1 MDDRLERFIA
11 IIETLLIPVL
21 LFGPGGITGLSS
33 NKVEGTLNS
42 GENQCVEYDSLQKL
56 IQVRCES
63 IHLTDIYNS
72 LRNPTVLGIERG
84 SDANQPKV
92 WILNAGIVVD
102 IEGSLIIDSS
112 DTSWLKII
120 PTPTVQLKQ
129 KSANATEDTNYSD
142 DTLTVIQN
150 NSRPNSSN
158 TNNITKIENGTLIV
172 SKHNGDN
179 PNGIHVHGSLK
190 IDSVKITSWDP
201 EKNDVISFDYG
212 KRAGEEHTKS
222 DYDTAEPRAFIRV
235 SKDAA
240 GTTNI
245 TNSEIAYLGYSC
257 SRCAGLSYYGGEG
270 SIIRN
275 NDIHH
280 LLKGFYS
287 KNAAYITIDNNTFH
301 DNYLYGIDPHTGSHD
316 FSISNNFVYD
326 NNASGIICSKDCYN
340 LMIDGNEVYNNSG
353 AARGIAFSINT
364 TNSVAKNNYV
374 HDQPRCISFN
384 RGSNHNTIF
393 NNTVSN
399 CKTGI
404 FLSTTGNNSI
414 YNNKISNTKNGIR
427 LYNPSNKIYDNEISQ
442 STNGIDFD
450 PMKYT
455 NQTSDA
461 ASLTNPNSTF
471 TNHERYLRKIVEDNE
486 LIDIE
491 NLYQLKKQKQAG
503 TSSCIKYMPETKLI
517 QVFCNSAHISD
528 IARELNDTSI
538 LGRETSSS
546 IKKDST
552 NHGVDNN
559 MDANKV
565 WVLNAGIEIKKGA
578 TLIIDSSDTSWLK
591 IVPTPEYQLESKLTS
606 DSTASGTLI
615 NATNIDSNEE
625 QDEIPTNN
633 AVLNKTNSIGAITVS
648 KSNQNNPNGIHV
660 IGSLRIDSVKITSWD
675 PEKNDVIKFKLGKSA
690 GEEDTTTL
698 YDTSEARPFIRV
710 SNKGDGTTNITNSE
724 LAYLGYA
731 CNSCSGL
738 SYYGEEGSVIKD
750 NDIHHLLKGYYSNGV
765 GYMVIEDNKFHDNYL
780 YGIGPHTNSHDLL
793 IKGNVVNNN
802 NASGIICSRHCYN
815 LLVEGNEVYSN
826 SGSGRGIAFSIN
838 TTNSTARNNQVY
850 DNVRCVSFNNE
861 SNFNKV
867 YNNTISNCKTGVYLS
882 DTSNNQI
889 YDNNI
894 INTTN
899 GIITKNLSNQIHDNE
914 ISNSKNG
921 IVHESPA
928 NASNNETTNDGTTNK
943 NSFND
948 IVKNNHIIGYK

>member
-1 MDDRLERFIA
+1 
-11 IIETLLIPVL
+11 
-21 LFGPGGITGLSS
+21 
-33 NKVEGTLNS
+33 
-42 GENQCVEYDSLQKL
+42 
-56 IQVRCES
+56 
-63 IHLTDIYNS
+63 
-72 LRNPTVLGIERG
+72 
-84 SDANQPKV
+84 
-92 WILNAGIVVD
+92 
-102 IEGSLIIDSS
+102 
-112 DTSWLKII
+112 
-120 PTPTVQLKQ
+120 
-129 KSANATEDTNYSD
+129 
-142 DTLTVIQN
+142 
-150 NSRPNSSN
+150 
-158 TNNITKIENGTLIV
+158 
-172 SKHNGDN
+172 
-179 PNGIHVHGSLK
+179 
-190 IDSVKITSWDP
+190 
-201 EKNDVISFDYG
+201 
-212 KRAGEEHTKS
+212 
-222 DYDTAEPRAFIRV
+222 
-235 SKDAA
+235 
-240 GTTNI
+240 
-245 TNSEIAYLGYSC
+245 
-257 SRCAGLSYYGGEG
+257 
-270 SIIRN
+270 
-275 NDIHH
+275 
-280 LLKGFYS
+280 
-287 KNAAYITIDNNTFH
+287 
-301 DNYLYGIDPHTGSHD
+301 
-316 FSISNNFVYD
+316 
-326 NNASGIICSKDCYN
+326 
-340 LMIDGNEVYNNSG
+340 
-353 AARGIAFSINT
+353 
-364 TNSVAKNNYV
+364 
-374 HDQPRCISFN
+374 
-384 RGSNHNTIF
+384 
-393 NNTVSN
+393 
-399 CKTGI
+399 
-404 FLSTTGNNSI
+404 
-414 YNNKISNTKNGIR
+414 
-427 LYNPSNKIYDNEISQ
+427 
-442 STNGIDFD
+442 
-450 PMKYT
+450 MKYT
-455 NQTSDA
+455 NKTSDA

-471 TNHERYLRKIVEDNE
+471 TDHERYLRKIVEDNE

-559 MDANKV
+559 MDTNKI

-591 IVPTPEYQLESKLTS
+591 IVPTPERQLESKSTS
-606 DSTASGTLI
+606 DSTASGTSI
-615 NATNIDSNEE
+615 NASNIDSDEE

-660 IGSLRIDSVKITSWD
+660 LGSLKIDSVKITSWD
-675 PEKNDVIKFKLGKSA
+675 PEKNDVIKFKLGKRV
-690 GEEDTTTL
+690 GQEDTKTL

-731 CNSCSGL
+731 CSSRSGL

-750 NDIHHLLKGYYSNGV
+750 NNIHHLLKGYYSNGV

-793 IKGNVVNNN
+793 IKGNVVYSN

-815 LLVEGNEVYSN
+815 LLIEGNEVYHN

-838 TTNSTARNNQVY
+838 TTNSTARNNHVY
-850 DNVRCVSFNNE
+850 DNIRCVSFNNE

-894 INTTN
+894 INTSN

-914 ISNSKNG
+914 ISNSKND

-928 NASNNETTNDGTTNK
+928 NASNNDTTNDGTTNK